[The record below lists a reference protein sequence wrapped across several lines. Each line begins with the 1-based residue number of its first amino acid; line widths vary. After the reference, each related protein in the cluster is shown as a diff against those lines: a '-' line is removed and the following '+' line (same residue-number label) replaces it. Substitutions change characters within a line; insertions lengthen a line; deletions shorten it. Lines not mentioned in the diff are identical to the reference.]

1 MEENTKSFEF
11 LNKLA
16 LISEASSNTVNG
28 KISVIYEVKKDE
40 YVKIYNLFN
49 SDYDETKT
57 QFKVDISGS
66 DFIFVLD
73 EL

>member
-16 LISEASSNTVNG
+16 LISEASSNIVNG

-40 YVKIYNLFN
+40 YIKIYRFFN

-73 EL
+73 ES